1 MKQTKFLLIFL
12 LLLMVSVALPQNN
25 APAKV
30 DTAKVQ
36 AADSLKKPAKDE
48 NVSDLIHFNPSNTL
62 DDIKG
67 NGNSFVLT
75 VIGMGVV
82 FFALAALYLSFTLA
96 SNLIKRSVAKKHAKE
111 SPEKEGSQPKEEMSA
126 EVNAAIAMAL
136 YSFFN
141 ANHDQENT
149 ILTINRVSRMYTPW
163 SSKIYNLRHHPRN
176 W

>member
-1 MKQTKFLLIFL
+1 
-12 LLLMVSVALPQNN
+12 MVMAVVAFPQNN

-30 DTAKVQ
+30 DTAK
-36 AADSLKKPAKDE
+36 AKAGDSLKTPAKDE
-48 NVSDLIHFNPSNTL
+48 NVSDLIHFNASNTL
-62 DDIKG
+62 LEIKG
-67 NGNSFVLT
+67 KGNSYMLT
-75 VIGMGVV
+75 IVGMGVV

-96 SNLIKRSVAKKHAKE
+96 SHLIKKSVAKKHAK
-111 SPEKEGSQPKEEMSA
+111 SATEKSGNQPKEEMSA

-141 ANHDQENT
+141 ANHDEENA

>member
-1 MKQTKFLLIFL
+1 
-12 LLLMVSVALPQNN
+12 MVMAVVAFPQNN

-30 DTAKVQ
+30 DTAK
-36 AADSLKKPAKDE
+36 AKSGDSLTTPAKDE
-48 NVSDLIHFNPSNTL
+48 NVSDLIHFNASKSL
-62 DDIKG
+62 EDIKG
-67 NGNSFVLT
+67 GGNSFVMT
-75 VIGMGVV
+75 GIGMGVV
-82 FFALAALYLSFTLA
+82 FFALAALYFSFAMA
-96 SNLIKRSVAKKHAKE
+96 SYFIKKSVAKKHAK
-111 SPEKEGSQPKEEMSA
+111 SGTEKTGTQPKEEMSA

-141 ANHDQENT
+141 ANHDEEND